1 MKSREERIAWDMQYC
16 QHYTRDKG
24 ADMKCSVGMDLNK
37 IKTVATGTKGYK
49 WGPCI
54 DGHTLDNPTEHCP
67 HWVRKT
73 REQAEKR
80 ADEIEAAIKR
90 MTVAWPIIAEWKKKK
105 PIGKAEIIECPACKG
120 RLHLSQAASNGH
132 VHGKCETNGCLSWM
146 E

>member
-1 MKSREERIAWDMQYC
+1 MKSREERIAWEMQYC

-24 ADMKCSVGMDLNK
+24 FDMKCSAGMDLKK
-37 IKTVATGTKGYK
+37 IKTVATGTKGHK

-54 DGHTLDNPTEHCP
+54 DGHTLDKPAEHCP
-67 HWVRKT
+67 HWVRRT

-80 ADEIEAAIKR
+80 ADEIAASIQR
-90 MTVAWPIIAEWKKKK
+90 MTVAGPIIAEWRKKK
-105 PIGKAEIIECPACKG
+105 PIGKAEVIECPACKG